1 MVLVF
6 IEVLLKYY
14 HDMPWTF
21 SSERKNYNC
30 MMEIM
35 NVAVCEGLREIFKQ
49 EWDKH
54 YGATKGVWDDT
65 CKSGNELYN
74 MEKSR
79 RHAKPYLNLYQSGR
93 RSDWDISALSDAIL
107 YSNAIKMHLSPHA
120 LNKVDELRELRNKL
134 IHVDGSRHQISEGEF
149 NNAFNKIQNCF
160 KVLKLATQDVE
171 RISKS
176 WKRNVSISLG
186 TMTYICLALIV
197 GLLSGVLYYWYSD
210 SMTNKA
216 LKSFRILPVRP
227 IHLVANRSRTVNAIL
242 EELHCLRIRNNQSLT
257 YFYISGNPGSGKSQL
272 ARLIGQQYG
281 LNDSMKAS
289 ACALYRNVFVM
300 TLKAGSIQDT
310 LESYADFAR
319 RVHCDDS
326 IIINIINSNRTKA
339 GMKIQSFKTEIAK
352 VLNNVKKK
360 NTWLLIVDNVVNLKQ
375 ISLFLPQL
383 EDEDWHGGQVLITTQ
398 DMSSV
403 PPNSS
408 LTVHISVS
416 EGMDPE
422 ESCEFLTNL
431 SGFDESQELVKKIA
445 KELDYQPLALA
456 SAAFYVKLLRK
467 TKTSPR
473 FNWTDFLHKLYE
485 GKRNLTEAKLNE
497 VNKPAYSLTM
507 STAVRLAIKSFAESD
522 PVLKHAF
529 TFLSF
534 VSNKAIPLQ
543 VVVNY
548 VLRADKEK
556 DKDDV
561 GLTIQQ
567 CCLILVSDNQK
578 LVSIHMHRVVHD
590 SVKSYIIESS
600 EKEKK
605 KMDVPLTVLKLLVK
619 EKCKIGEIALVP
631 HLQEFYA
638 RTNNVFL
645 AVPHSIKVTEE
656 IVEQIVD
663 LSASLLKNG
672 ALLLAKKFLILALNM
687 TRNRGNNGKVD
698 NKVSTHILFP
708 KTGEIYNQLGV
719 VELGLWN
726 IKQAKKYLKKAL
738 SILRKQYG
746 PSHKITAAVLLSLA
760 GLCLNPRECNIN
772 ESPMYSKKALII
784 DNSLETKASHYSY
797 LGNKYLYEGD
807 NERAKRYYEE
817 AIMTFFE
824 TLTVPGVDCVK
835 THLHLAM
842 LYSNLGA
849 SYHISGEYDRAKT
862 FFNLS
867 IVTYL
872 NFTTPNHLNLADPY
886 YNLGLAHHK
895 LKELIDAKDCFRRAL
910 AIYSQHL
917 KSSHTRIALVS
928 RNLAKVL
935 EEKGLFDEANV
946 LYKQYGDCNCKHPV
960 NLKELKRP
968 PILFW
973 LPEG

>member
-1 MVLVF
+1 MWIF
-6 IEVLLKYY
+6 
-14 HDMPWTF
+14 P
-21 SSERKNYNC
+21 SEKKNYNC

-65 CKSGNELYN
+65 YKSGNELYN

-79 RHAKPYLNLYQSGR
+79 RHAKPYINLYQSGQR
-93 RSDWDISALSDAIL
+93 NDWDISALSDAIL
-107 YSNAIKMHLSPHA
+107 YSNAIKMHLSPHV

-134 IHVDGSRHQISEGEF
+134 IHVDGSRHQISDAEF
-149 NNAFNKIQNCF
+149 DNAFKKIQNCF
-160 KVLKLATQDVE
+160 KVLKLTTQDVE

-176 WKRNVSISLG
+176 WERNVSISLG

-197 GLLSGVLYYWYSD
+197 GLLSCYWYSD
-210 SMTNKA
+210 SMTNKG

-242 EELHCLRIRNNQSLT
+242 EELHSLSIRNNQSLT
-257 YFYISGNPGSGKSQL
+257 YLYMSGNPGSGKSQL

-281 LNDSMKAS
+281 LSDSMKAS
-289 ACALYRNVFVM
+289 VHYRNVFVM

-319 RVHCDDS
+319 RVDCDDS

-339 GMKIQSFKTEIAK
+339 EMKIQSLKTEIAK

-360 NTWLLIVDNVVNLKQ
+360 NTWLLIVDNVVNLKE

-403 PPNSS
+403 PLNSS
-408 LTVHISVS
+408 LTVHVSVS

-431 SGFDESQELVKKIA
+431 SGFDESLELVRKIA

-473 FNWTDFLHKLYE
+473 FNWTDYLHKLHE
-485 GKRNLTEAKLNE
+485 GKRNLTEAKLSE

-534 VSNKAIPLQ
+534 VSNKAITLQ
-543 VVVNY
+543 AVVNY
-548 VLRADKEK
+548 VLRVDKEK

-567 CCLILVSDNQK
+567 CCLVLVSDNHK
-578 LVSIHMHRVVHD
+578 VVSIHTHRVVHD

-605 KMDVPLTVLKLLVK
+605 KLDVPLTVLKLLVK
-619 EKCKIGEIALVP
+619 EKCGIGEIALIP
-631 HLQEFYA
+631 HLHEFDA
-638 RTNNVFL
+638 RTNNLFL
-645 AVPHSIKVTEE
+645 TVPHSINVTKE
-656 IVEQIVD
+656 IVEQIFN
-663 LSASLLKNG
+663 LSASLLGNG
-672 ALLLAKKFLILALNM
+672 DLLLAKKFLILALNM
-687 TRNRGNNGKVD
+687 TRNRGNKGKVD

-708 KTGEIYNQLGV
+708 KTGEIYNKLGD
-719 VELGLWN
+719 VELRLGN

-738 SILRKQYG
+738 SILRRQYG
-746 PSHKITAAVLLSLA
+746 PSHKITAAPLLSLA
-760 GLCLNPRECNIN
+760 GLCLNPRECNMN
-772 ESPMYSKKALII
+772 ESLMYSKKALII
-784 DNSLETKASHYSY
+784 DNSLETKALHYNY
-797 LGNKYLYEGD
+797 LGKKYLYECD
-807 NERAKRYYEE
+807 TERAKKYFIT
-817 AIMTFFE
+817 AIMIFLG
-824 TLTVPGVDCVK
+824 TLTVPGVGCVK
-835 THLHLAM
+835 TLLRLAV
-842 LYSNLGA
+842 LFSNLGA
-849 SYHISGEYDRAKT
+849 PYHISGEYDQAKT

-872 NFTTPNHLNLADPY
+872 NFTTPNHLNLADSY
-886 YNLGLAHHK
+886 YNLGLAHYK
-895 LKELIDAKDCFRRAL
+895 LKELIDAEDCFRRAL

-917 KSSHTRIALVS
+917 KSSHINIARVS
-928 RNLAKVL
+928 LSLAEVLKEKGQFEEAKVIY
-935 EEKGLFDEANV
+935 E
-946 LYKQYGDCNCKHPV
+946 QYGDCNCNQKNH
-960 NLKELKRP
+960 RT
-968 PILFW
+968 
-973 LPEG
+973 